1 MPESQTSQNLMTY
14 FQMRP
19 MKSAKVSEI
28 SEATAASPIK
38 AEDRVNFHIGNPVQ
52 DENLN
57 SFYRRLVLG
66 FDVSCEQP
74 GGAKTKQIIKDAGWE
89 EHQKS
94 QINFLCETI
103 KHVVPY
109 MPQGGFSRTNP
120 NKLAI
125 LVKEWFSKH
134 QQEPLFYDLGS
145 ESGRREIIFAS
156 GGIWED
162 LRVFFY
168 SIANYL
174 IKLPAKVIALN
185 FELPAHLLNFP
196 NLEFQHFSV
205 DDDQIIKK
213 LEEQFS
219 AIDTKPTFLLMDKI
233 VPEGVRR
240 ELRHLSQQFPLFFI
254 ELNNILNHFSI
265 AREAGLLNNV
275 IRFLSPGAIDPNLS
289 EIAVSIVAGNSE
301 ILKIFQNVHFELK
314 GTPSSTEIDLL
325 TYLLEQKIPLKK
337 VDKKNGDDF
346 SDQADFPFTGNP
358 HYLQTVRQRANS
370 IENNI
375 NEKIDNILTRIENVA
390 HRVDE
395 MSDNIQNCL
404 SIPAVTFDP
413 FAGVSTYQIVDKFLN
428 GINETSIHGDLK
440 QAFLSSFLK
449 LHPEFSGKDCLVVSG
464 SNRSAL
470 SLLGYHCGITDVII
484 PDLSWTYE
492 HCFPNVTTVPLT
504 DELSLDTHAIINAVK
519 RKIEE
524 NPHWHK
530 KGAVI
535 LNNPHNASG
544 SVFDEKTLTDLLK
557 WLLENNIFVI
567 DDLAYENVAPSN
579 EFCGPKTLRQIA
591 YNLTKTGQ
599 LRNSQAKYLLTVN
612 ALSKTDC
619 FAGARLAVI
628 EIIHP
633 ELKKKF
639 TDVSKTVKPN
649 SMAILL
655 AYLFYRNHNEDV
667 RAYWKFRNRI
677 FKERM
682 DAIEKACIE
691 LPADRNPFEIQIK
704 RPFGAMYPKM
714 VINKL
719 PHGISLDWLASG
731 LATQGIGLVPLT
743 SFARTAKGFDLARKT
758 FRLSLGGTDNAESLL
773 RKTRR
778 VLIDLNRLIAQESA
792 QYARNKFPSIKSPAH
807 SGNHFIGA
815 SECFEEILTTLHT
828 LANNQV
834 EKRLKLLSLNLIDQN
849 LHLVF
854 SEEYAIERF
863 SIFQQRFRDRLQLT
877 ERIIAEVGD
886 RKRSRLIDIL
896 ENEFYKE
903 SIDERKFRF
912 RQRLFD
918 RTVHPT
924 QMYSLKVDL
933 QVEKIIDTILQK
945 RNVSEIELEQ
955 LASELVDEFLGNN
968 VSIKSVEEADELVL
982 DLKLMIE
989 SEDWTHWNFN
999 RDLSFLFSFWG
1010 DWDGSTRPSGQGHRL
1025 VAGVL
1030 LENVRQQANLL
1041 QTLLKANKSIR
1052 IGTDLHAEL
1061 QRLNLGIQK
1070 FWNLLNE
1077 ITSLTNHLEKRY
1089 LSVLPFNVRTG
1100 IWRKMGM
1107 KLHLAQDRMTAL
1119 WHHNDRL
1126 ERKMQHLRNQR
1137 RKNLE
1142 YYFSLNKKLRKVLHE
1157 NLSHLQENSN
1167 NPELAFLAGSYRNML
1182 NRFVLTPRIHQKMVL
1197 LSDQF
1202 AIDTTVHNIMELN
1215 EISGKYNNPGMVMAL
1230 QISMTTEPEALISLD
1245 RKLRTRKEEILR
1257 NRPGTNI
1264 PSVWLV
1270 PLFEDEN
1277 SIKNLEKYLDRIWE
1291 YAVQSRRLAQPTRER
1306 FSEMI
1311 CELFFAGSDLSQQV
1325 SQPAGAAL
1333 YREAKFKAVNWLAKH
1348 DLIDHVR
1355 IKLGSGE
1362 PMQRQGGFYDEHS
1375 GNSLFLKSKNA
1386 RHHLTAIS
1394 KESARR
1400 SADFASSPLRG
1411 VLAGGEFRTFQS
1423 NLAEHIRRLSTQDR
1437 ADLIYH
1443 VSVTQNFHQK
1453 ELIRIYEP
1461 LKETRL
1467 QFQQRGWKELER
1479 LTLGNV
1485 DDMYNEFNAL
1495 VKKNFQQ
1502 ILYGQEEDVVGIHV
1516 ISYFISRTTPT
1527 FRDRPTVRPSRDMG
1541 QKRGQQVVERLAQT
1555 LPLFKHGSLLRA
1567 IGHNRAQTMILGINQ
1582 LTTGLFRALSEFASK
1597 QYQGTDGLSLINDRI
1612 LPTLPVHD
1620 ILHTLRIYHD
1630 RNLQYLNEL
1639 ETAFPAGNSALL
1651 ALREDND
1658 SIYPFICLLQKELLK
1673 RQGLDVTNFFVG
1685 DKIIVELLPAMRP
1698 DVAILLQPDL
1708 FNTDIQK
1715 LVEGNNKNID
1725 DSWLEEIKRLMQ
1737 IQIQVAKWRQEIWD
1751 LIRQPIREQVESFV
1765 ELALAIHSLSSNNG
1779 GSNVPLTIE
1788 PTKILRLGSQ
1798 VSKLLRGD
1806 VDDSMRQFLIAS
1818 VQYLTQV
1825 PEFMSEVPI
1834 DVLRA
1839 LRDVER
1845 IVQIEKQAL
1854 GKKEQDLL
1862 RFYILKI
1869 ARLCG
1874 ENG

>member
-1 MPESQTSQNLMTY
+1 MTY

-38 AEDRVNFHIGNPVQ
+38 AEDRINFHIGNPVQ
-52 DENLN
+52 EKSLN
-57 SFYRRLVLG
+57 SFFRRLILG
-66 FDVSCEQP
+66 FDMSCEQL
-74 GGAKTKQIIKDAGWE
+74 GDSKTKQIIRDAGWE
-89 EHQKS
+89 EHQES
-94 QINFLCETI
+94 QINFLFETI
-103 KHVVPY
+103 KHAVPY

-125 LVKEWFSKH
+125 LVKEWLSKH

-162 LRVFFY
+162 LRIFFY
-168 SIANYL
+168 SIANYQ

-185 FELPAHLLNFP
+185 FELPTHLLNFP

-219 AIDTKPTFLLMDKI
+219 AIDIKPTFLLMDKI

-254 ELNNILNHFSI
+254 ELNNSLNNFSI
-265 AREAGLLNNV
+265 AREAGMLNNV

-289 EIAVSIVAGNSE
+289 EIAISIVAGNSE
-301 ILKIFQNVHFELK
+301 ILKIFQKVHFELK

-325 TYLLEQKIPLKK
+325 TYLLKQKIPSNR
-337 VDKKNGDDF
+337 VNKKNRNNF
-346 SDQADFPFTGNP
+346 SDQTDFPFAGNP
-358 HYLQTVRQRANS
+358 HYVQTINQRAIN

-375 NEKIDNILTRIENVA
+375 NKKIDNILGKIENVA
-390 HRVDE
+390 LRVNSI
-395 MSDNIQNCL
+395 SDNIQNCL
-404 SIPAVTFDP
+404 SIPVISFDP
-413 FAGVSTYQIVDKFLN
+413 FAGFSTHQVVNKFLN
-428 GINETSIHGDLK
+428 KINESSVHKELE

-449 LHPEFSGKDCLVVSG
+449 LHPDFSGKDCLVVSG

-470 SLLGYHCGITDVII
+470 SILGYHCGITDAII

-504 DELSLDTHAIINAVK
+504 NELSLDTEAVINAVK
-519 RKIEE
+519 MKIEE
-524 NPHWHK
+524 NHHWRK

-544 SVFDEKTLTDLLK
+544 SVFDEKILTDLLK
-557 WLLENNIFVI
+557 WLLENKIFVI

-579 EFCGPKTLRQIA
+579 EFNGPKTLRQILN
-591 YNLTKTGQ
+591 NLIKTGQ
-599 LRNSQAKYLLTVN
+599 IRKSRAKYLITVN

-628 EIIHP
+628 EILHP
-633 ELKKKF
+633 ERKKIF
-639 TDVSKTVKPN
+639 TEINKTIQPN

-667 RAYWKFRNRI
+667 KAYWKLRNRI

-682 DAIEKACIE
+682 DAIEKACQE

-714 VINKL
+714 VIDKL

-743 SFARTAKGFDLARKT
+743 TFSRTAKGFDLARKT

-792 QYARNKFPSIKSPAH
+792 QYTRNKFPLIKSPAY

-815 SECFEEILTTLHT
+815 SEYFEKILTTIHT

-854 SEEYAIERF
+854 SEEYAIERI
-863 SIFQQRFRDRLQLT
+863 SVFQQRFRDRLQLT
-877 ERIIAEVGD
+877 ERIIADASD
-886 RKRSRLIDIL
+886 RKKSRLSDIL
-896 ENEFYKE
+896 EKEFYKE
-903 SIDERKFRF
+903 SLDERRDRFRF
-912 RQRLFD
+912 RLFD

-933 QVEKIIDTILQK
+933 QVERIIDTIFHK
-945 RNVSEIELEQ
+945 RTVSKLEIEQ
-955 LASELVDEFLGNN
+955 LASELVYEFLGNN
-968 VSIKSVEEADELVL
+968 VSIQSVEEADELVL

-989 SEDWTHWNFN
+989 SEGWTRWNYN
-999 RDLSFLFSFWG
+999 QNLSFLHSFWG

-1030 LENVRQQANLL
+1030 LENVKQQAHLL
-1041 QTLLKANKSIR
+1041 QTLLKVNSNIR
-1052 IGTDLHAEL
+1052 IEPDLQSEL
-1061 QRLNLGIQK
+1061 QRLNFSTQK

-1089 LSVLPFNVRTG
+1089 LSVLPFNVKTS
-1100 IWRKMGM
+1100 IWRKLGM

-1126 ERKMQHLRNQR
+1126 ERKMQILRNQR
-1137 RKNLE
+1137 RQNLE
-1142 YYFSLNKKLRKVLHE
+1142 YYFSLNKRLRKALHE
-1157 NLSHLQENSN
+1157 NLPHFKNNSN
-1167 NPELAFLAGSYRNML
+1167 NPELASLAGSYRNML
-1182 NRFVLTPRIHQKMVL
+1182 KRFVLTPRIHQKMVL
-1197 LSDQF
+1197 STDQF

-1245 RKLRTRKEEILR
+1245 RKLRTRREEILR
-1257 NRPGTNI
+1257 KKPDADI

-1270 PLFEDEN
+1270 PLFEDDN
-1277 SIKNLEKYLDRIWE
+1277 SINNLEKYLDRLWE
-1291 YAVQSRRLAQPTRER
+1291 YAVQSRRLTQPTGER

-1348 DLIDHVR
+1348 DLIDKVR

-1362 PMQRQGGFYDEHS
+1362 PMQRQGGYYDKHS
-1375 GNSLFLKSKNA
+1375 GTSLFLKSKNA
-1386 RHHLTAIS
+1386 RQHLSAIS
-1394 KESARR
+1394 KESTRR

-1423 NLAEHIRRLSTQDR
+1423 NLAEHLRRLSTQER

-1443 VSVTQNFHQK
+1443 VSKIQKFHK
-1453 ELIRIYEP
+1453 NELLRVYEP

-1479 LTLGNV
+1479 LTLGNM
-1485 DDMYNEFNAL
+1485 DDVQKEFIAL
-1495 VKKNFQQ
+1495 VKNNFQQ
-1502 ILYGQEEDVVGIHV
+1502 ILYGQEEDVIGIHV

-1541 QKRGQQVVERLAQT
+1541 HKRGQQVVERLAQT

-1567 IGHNRAQTMILGINQ
+1567 IGHNRAQTMILGVNQ
-1582 LTTGLFRALSEFASK
+1582 LTTGLFRAFSEFISK
-1597 QYQGTDGLSLINDRI
+1597 QYQGIDGLSLIYDRI
-1612 LPTLPVHD
+1612 LPTLPIHE

-1630 RNLQYLNEL
+1630 QNLQYLNEL

-1658 SIYPFICLLQKELLK
+1658 SISPFIGLLQKELLK
-1673 RQGLDVTNFFVG
+1673 RQGLDVTNFFVS

-1725 DSWLEEIKRLMQ
+1725 DSWLEEMKRLMQ
-1737 IQIQVAKWRQEIWD
+1737 IPIQVATWRQEIWK
-1751 LIRQPIREQVESFV
+1751 LIRQPIHEQVENFV
-1765 ELALAIHSLSSNNG
+1765 ELALAIHSLSSNNS
-1779 GSNVPLTIE
+1779 GSNIPLTIE

-1798 VSKLLRGD
+1798 VSKLLRSD
-1806 VDDSMRQFLIAS
+1806 VDDSMRQFLFAS

-1825 PEFMSEVPI
+1825 PKLMSDVPI

-1854 GKKEQDLL
+1854 SKKEQDLL

>member
-1 MPESQTSQNLMTY
+1 
-14 FQMRP
+14 MRP

-28 SEATAASPIK
+28 SEATAASTTK
-38 AEDRVNFHIGNPVQ
+38 VEDRVNFHIGNPVQ
-52 DENLN
+52 DKNLN
-57 SFYRRLVLG
+57 SFFRRLVLG
-66 FDVSCEQP
+66 FDISYEQP
-74 GGAKTKQIIKDAGWE
+74 GDSKTKQIIKDAGWE
-89 EHQKS
+89 EHQES
-94 QINFLCETI
+94 QVNFLCETI
-103 KHVVPY
+103 KHAVPY

-156 GGIWED
+156 GGVWED
-162 LRVFFY
+162 LRIFFY

-174 IKLPAKVIALN
+174 IKLPATVIALN
-185 FELPAHLLNFP
+185 FELPTHLLNFP
-196 NLEFQHFSV
+196 NLEFQHFSA

-219 AIDTKPTFLLMDKI
+219 AINIKPTFLLMDKI
-233 VPEGVRR
+233 VSEGVRR
-240 ELRHLSQQFPLFFI
+240 ELRYLSQKVPLFFI
-254 ELNNILNHFSI
+254 EINDILNHYSI
-265 AREAGLLNNV
+265 AREAGMLNNV
-275 IRFLSPGAIDPNLS
+275 IRFLSPGAIDHNLS

-301 ILKIFQNVHFELK
+301 ILKVIQNVHFELK

-325 TYLLEQKIPLKK
+325 TYLLEQKIPSKE
-337 VDKKNGDDF
+337 VNNKNCNNF
-346 SDQADFPFTGNP
+346 LDQAGFPFNGNP
-358 HYLQTVRQRANS
+358 HYVQTVNQRANS
-370 IENNI
+370 IENTI
-375 NEKIDNILTRIENVA
+375 NEKIDNIFMKIENIDF
-390 HRVDE
+390 RVDK
-395 MSDNIQNCL
+395 MSDSIQNCFPF
-404 SIPAVTFDP
+404 PAVTFDP
-413 FAGVSTYQIVDKFLN
+413 FAGDSTYQVVEKFLN
-428 GINETSIHGDLK
+428 GINKTIIHEDLK
-440 QAFLSSFLK
+440 KGFLSSFLE

-470 SLLGYHCGITDVII
+470 SFLGYYCGFTETII

-504 DELSLDTHAIINAVK
+504 DELSLDTHAVINAVK
-519 RKIEE
+519 KKIKD
-524 NPHWHK
+524 NSHWRK

-557 WLLENNIFVI
+557 WLLENKIFVI

-579 EFCGPKTLRQIA
+579 EFNGPKTLRQILN
-591 YNLTKTGQ
+591 NLIKTGQ
-599 LRNSQAKYLLTVN
+599 IRKSHAKYLITVN

-628 EIIHP
+628 EILHP

-639 TDVSKTVKPN
+639 TDISKTVKPN

-655 AYLFYRNHNEDV
+655 AYLFYRNYNEDV
-667 RAYWKFRNRI
+667 KAYWKFRNRI

-682 DAIEKACIE
+682 DAIEKACQE
-691 LPADRNPFEIQIK
+691 LPADRNPFEIKIL
-704 RPFGAMYPKM
+704 RPSGAMYPKM
-714 VINKL
+714 VIEKL

-743 SFARTAKGFDLARKT
+743 TFARTAKGFDLARKT

-792 QYARNKFPSIKSPAH
+792 QYRRNKFPIPKSLVS
-807 SGNHFIGA
+807 SGNYLVGV
-815 SECFEEILTTLHT
+815 SEYFEKILTKVHT
-828 LANNQV
+828 LAINQV
-834 EKRLKLLSLNLIDQN
+834 EKKLKSLSLNLLDQN
-849 LHLVF
+849 LFHVF
-854 SEEYAIERF
+854 SEEYAMERF
-863 SIFQQRFRDRLQLT
+863 SVFQQRFRDRLQLT
-877 ERIIAEVGD
+877 EMIISQTRD
-886 RKRSRLIDIL
+886 RKKSRLTDSL

-903 SIDERKFRF
+903 SLDERSARF
-912 RQRLFD
+912 RHRLFD

-933 QVEKIIDTILQK
+933 QVEKIIDAILQK
-945 RNVSEIELEQ
+945 HSVPEIELEQ
-955 LASELVDEFLGNN
+955 VASELVDEFLGRN
-968 VSIKSVEEADELVL
+968 VSIQSVEEADELVL

-989 SEDWTHWNFN
+989 SEGWTHWNFN
-999 RDLSFLFSFWG
+999 KDLSFLFSFWG

-1030 LENVRQQANLL
+1030 LENVRQLAQLL
-1041 QTLLKANKSIR
+1041 QTLLKVDSSIR
-1052 IGTDLHAEL
+1052 IEPGLHAEM
-1061 QRLNLGIQK
+1061 QKLNFGIQK

-1100 IWRKMGM
+1100 IWRKLGM
-1107 KLHLAQDRMTAL
+1107 KLHLAEDRMTAL
-1119 WHHNDRL
+1119 WNHNDRL
-1126 ERKMQHLRNQR
+1126 ERKMQNLRDQR
-1137 RKNLE
+1137 QGNLE
-1142 YYFSLNKKLRKVLHE
+1142 YYFSLNKKLRKALHE
-1157 NLSHLQENSN
+1157 NMAILQKNSN
-1167 NPELAFLAGSYRNML
+1167 NAELSFLAGSYRNLL

-1197 LSDQF
+1197 SSDQF
-1202 AIDTTVHNIMELN
+1202 AIDTTVHNIMEIN
-1215 EISGKYNNPGMVMAL
+1215 EISGKYQNPGMVMAL

-1245 RKLRTRKEEILR
+1245 RKLRTRREEILR
-1257 NRPGTNI
+1257 NRPDANI
-1264 PSVWLV
+1264 PSIWLV

-1277 SIKNLEKYLDRIWE
+1277 SINNLEKYLDRIWE
-1291 YAVQSRRLAQPTRER
+1291 YAVQSRRLAQPTGER
-1306 FSEMI
+1306 FSEII
-1311 CELFFAGSDLSQQV
+1311 CELFFAGSDLSQQI

-1333 YREAKFKAVNWLAKH
+1333 YRDAKFKAVNWLAKH

-1362 PMQRQGGFYDEHS
+1362 PMQRQGGFYDENS
-1375 GNSLFLKSKNA
+1375 GKLLFLKSKNA
-1386 RHHLTAIS
+1386 QHHLNEIS

-1437 ADLIYH
+1437 ADLFFH
-1443 VSVTQNFHQK
+1443 VKVIQTFHQN
-1453 ELIRIYEP
+1453 ELKRVYEP
-1461 LKETRL
+1461 LKDTRL

-1485 DDMYNEFNAL
+1485 DDVYNEFIEL

-1527 FRDRPTVRPSRDMG
+1527 FRDRPTVRPSRDTG

-1582 LTTGLFRALSEFASK
+1582 LTTGLFRALSEFSRK
-1597 QYQGTDGLSLINDRI
+1597 QYQGTGGLSLINDRI

-1620 ILHTLRIYHD
+1620 ILHTLRIYQD
-1630 RNLQYLNEL
+1630 QKLEYLNEL
-1639 ETAFPAGNSALL
+1639 ETAFPAGNSAML

-1658 SIYPFICLLQKELLK
+1658 SITSFISLLQKELLK
-1673 RQGLDVTNFFVG
+1673 RQGLDVTNFFIG
-1685 DKIIVELLPAMRP
+1685 GRIIVELLPAMRP
-1698 DVAILLQPDL
+1698 DVAILLQPNL
-1708 FNTDIQK
+1708 FNTDIQQ
-1715 LVEGNNKNID
+1715 LVQGSSKNID
-1725 DSWLEEIKRLMQ
+1725 VSWLAEMERLMQ
-1737 IQIQVAKWRQEIWD
+1737 MPVQVVSWRKEIWK
-1751 LIRQPIREQVESFV
+1751 LIKLPIRQQVESFV

-1779 GSNVPLTIE
+1779 GSNIPLTIE
-1788 PTKILRLGSQ
+1788 PTKIFRLGSQ
-1798 VSKLLRGD
+1798 VSKLLRSD
-1806 VDDSMRQFLIAS
+1806 VDDSMRQFLFAS

-1825 PEFMSEVPI
+1825 PKLMAEVPI